1 VTAALTVAGWMLM
14 VSGGAFCVIGAVGLL
29 RMPDFYTRVHAA
41 SITDTIGFGLL
52 LLGMMVQAGFSLVAV
67 KLAIIGLLIFF
78 GSPTATHALTRAGM
92 TRGVKPLLGPRERGG
107 VSSKP

>member
-1 VTAALTVAGWMLM
+1 MDVALTVASWVLL

-52 LLGMMVQAGFSLVAV
+52 LLGMMLQAGLSLITA
-67 KLAIIGLLIFF
+67 KLAIIGLLAFF
-78 GSPTATHALTRAGM
+78 ISPTATHALVKAGM
-92 TRGVKPLLGPRERGG
+92 TRGIKPLLGPQGRAP
-107 VSSKP
+107 SKP

>member
-1 VTAALTVAGWMLM
+1 MTIAVTVASWLLL
-14 VSGGAFCVIGAVGLL
+14 VAGGAFCCIGALGLL

-52 LLGMMVQAGFSLVAV
+52 LLGMMLQAGLSLVAL

-78 GSPTATHALTRAGM
+78 VSPTATHALVKAAM
-92 TRGVKPLLGPRERGG
+92 TRGVRPLLGPPRRAP
-107 VSSKP
+107 SQR

>member
-1 VTAALTVAGWMLM
+1 MSAAVAWASWALLLA
-14 VSGGAFCVIGAVGLL
+14 GGAFCVIGAIGLL

-52 LLGMMVQAGFSLVAV
+52 LLGMMLQAGLSLVTL

-78 GSPTATHALTRAGM
+78 VSPTATHALVRAGM
-92 TRGVKPLLGPRERGG
+92 MRGVKPLLGPRRG
-107 VSSKP
+107 SASKR

>member
-1 VTAALTVAGWMLM
+1 VSAALTVASWAFL
-14 VSGGAFCVIGAVGLL
+14 VAGGAFCVIGAAGLL

-52 LLGMMVQAGFSLVAV
+52 LLGMMLQSGFSLVTA

-78 GSPTATHALTRAGM
+78 VSPAATHALVKAAM
-92 TRGVKPLLGPRERGG
+92 TRGVKPLLGPRRRAP
-107 VSSKP
+107 SKP

>member
-1 VTAALTVAGWMLM
+1 MDAAVTVASWGLL
-14 VSGGAFCVIGAVGLL
+14 VSGGVFCVIGSVGLL

-52 LLGMMVQAGFSLVAV
+52 LLGMMLQAGLSLVTV

-78 GSPTATHALTRAGM
+78 VSPTATHALVKAGM
-92 TRGVKPLLGPRERGG
+92 ARGVKPLLGARRRAP
-107 VSSKP
+107 SKP